1 MRYLTY
7 TRFLPN
13 GWKFSRIIVINPPLE
28 AA

>member
-7 TRFLPN
+7 TRFLPT
-13 GWKFSRIIVINPPLE
+13 GWKLVRTISIATPQE